1 MFEALNQYAG
11 WLIAAFA
18 GGVFTAW
25 LARNDKDEE
34 RWGWWKLAALA
45 GLAALLALALF
56 GWPFG
61 LAGLWIESAVAT
73 ALAFAG
79 GGLLGLA
86 LWKAKL
92 SPSPMWRV
100 GAASAAII
108 WFLSNLVS
116 AGPWEGL
123 FKRSVNDV
131 VAKNGADPSEVGVAG
146 RVEHGAKFRTGHA
159 FDKPG
164 LQDQCLAAS
173 VCDFRSQL
181 LEQRA
186 RVGTQG

>member
-18 GGVFTAW
+18 GGAFTAW
-25 LARNDKDEE
+25 LARNDKAEE
-34 RWGWWKLAALA
+34 RWAWWKLAALA
-45 GLAALLALALF
+45 TLAALLALALF

-61 LAGLWIESAVAT
+61 LTGLWIESAIAT
-73 ALAFAG
+73 AVAFVAG
-79 GGLLGLA
+79 GLVGAA
-86 LWKAKL
+86 LWKTRI
-92 SPSPMWRV
+92 SPSPLWRV

-116 AGPWEGL
+116 AGPWEAL

-146 RVEHGAKFRTGHA
+146 RDVVVGPAAAQGEARAKLIADLR
-159 FDKPG
+159 
-164 LQDQCLAAS
+164 AAPS
-173 VCDFRSQL
+173 VRRVAEGDV
-181 LEQRA
+181 A
-186 RVGTQG
+186 RWAPRG